1 MAATSGGSV
10 PRLILA
16 SSSRY
21 RRALLERLGL
31 NFATTSPDVDETP
44 RPGEA
49 AEPLVSRL
57 SRAKATAVAET
68 VSEPAL
74 VIGSDQV
81 AVLDGRIL
89 GKPGTEARARAQLA
103 ELSGRQV
110 RFLTGLCL
118 LTAPA
123 GTAEEAVVVT
133 EVQFRRLDSAEIDD
147 YVARERPL
155 DCAGAFKSEALGI
168 ALFEAIRAD
177 DPTALVGLPLIAL
190 CGMLRRAGMP
200 VLGAG
205 SPRP

>member
-1 MAATSGGSV
+1 VS
-10 PRLILA
+10 RLILA

-21 RRALLERLGL
+21 RSALLQRLGL
-31 NFATTSPDVDETP
+31 DFATASPDIDETP

-49 AEPLVSRL
+49 AEALVTRL
-57 SRAKATAVAET
+57 SRAKATAASVTAVPGTLSET
-68 VSEPAL
+68 AL

-103 ELSGRQV
+103 ELSGRRV
-110 RFLTGLCL
+110 LFLTGLCL
-118 LTAPA
+118 LTVPA
-123 GTAEEAVVVT
+123 ATAEQTVVVT

-177 DPTALVGLPLIAL
+177 DPTALIGLPLIAL

-200 VLGAG
+200 VLGGA
-205 SPRP
+205 SRRS